1 VKKFSPA
8 TYIFALLS
16 PQDRLAAS
24 KLVLAMLITAIID
37 VMGVASILPF
47 MALAAKPEIVQTN
60 SWMQQIY
67 VLGGFASPNRFLFF
81 AGAIFFLLLV
91 ASNFFSALTAWMMFR
106 FAFSLEH
113 RFAER
118 MLKSYLSR
126 PYEFFLAGNTSIM
139 ARNILTECATAVGG
153 AVVPGLQLLAR
164 SVVVFFVLIL
174 LMAVDPALAL
184 VVALVL
190 GGAYAGAYLF
200 IRRKLLANGRRSNDA
215 NAEAHKAATEA
226 LHGVKEIRLAGME
239 KAFLSRFSAA
249 SLDNSHFKVKGFTL
263 SLLPRYV
270 IETVAFGGML
280 LILLYLIGVKRDVTN
295 ALPLIALYALAGY
308 RLLPA
313 LQQIFQ
319 SLSQIRYSFASLEV
333 LNRELAGEVAGQEL
347 EEASQQLEVGRGI
360 ELLGVSYAYP
370 GTGAPVLHDI
380 SLSIAAN
387 TSVALVGA
395 TGSGKTTLLDIVSGI
410 LLPGSGEIRIDGR
423 KLDANVMREWQAS
436 IGYVP
441 QSIYLTDDTIARNI
455 AFGCAGDNI
464 RMEDV
469 ERAAKAAK
477 LHEFITAELPDGY
490 ATLVGERGVRLSGGQ
505 RQRIGIARALYR
517 KPGMLI
523 MDEATSALD
532 GITERAVIDAIQEL
546 SHKLTIIT
554 VAHRLTTVRD
564 CDVIYL
570 LDKGHVAFRGSF
582 AELSASNDIFQNMLN
597 PR

>member
-1 VKKFSPA
+1 M
-8 TYIFALLS
+8 
-16 PQDRLAAS
+16 
-24 KLVLAMLITAIID
+24 LVTAIID
-37 VMGVASILPF
+37 VLGVASILPF
-47 MALAAKPEIVQTN
+47 MALASKPEIIQTN
-60 SWMQQIY
+60 ELMRQIY
-67 VLGGFASPNRFLFF
+67 AFGGFASPNRFLMFV
-81 AGAIFFLLLV
+81 GVIFFLLLV
-91 ASNFFSALTAWMMFR
+91 ASNVMSALTAWMMHR

-139 ARNILTECATAVGG
+139 ARNVLTECAAAVGG
-153 AVVPGLQLLAR
+153 VVIPGLQLLAR
-164 SVVVFFVLIL
+164 SAVVVFVLIL
-174 LMAVDPALAL
+174 LMVVDPVLAL

-200 IRRKLLANGRRSNDA
+200 IRRKLLTNGRKSN
-215 NAEAHKAATEA
+215 EASAKTHKTATEA
-226 LHGVKEIRLAGME
+226 LHGIKEIRLAGMG
-239 KAFLSRFSAA
+239 KAFLSRFSAV
-249 SLDNSHFKVKGFTL
+249 SLDNSLYKVRGFTL

-270 IETVAFGGML
+270 IETIAFGGML

-313 LQQIFQ
+313 LQQIFH
-319 SLSQIRYSFASLEV
+319 SLSQIRYSYPSMEV
-333 LNRELAGEVAGQEL
+333 LNRELSCEFDQPDPPEIRNR
-347 EEASQQLEVGRGI
+347 LEVTHQI
-360 ELLGVSYAYP
+360 ELVGISYNYP
-370 GTGAPVLHDI
+370 ETAAPVLNDI
-380 SLSIAAN
+380 SLTIAAK
-387 TSVALVGA
+387 TSVALVGS
-395 TGSGKTTLLDIVSGI
+395 TGSGKTTLLDIISGI
-410 LLPGSGEIRIDGR
+410 LAPGRGEIRIDGR
-423 KLDANVMREWQAS
+423 SLDSNCLRQWQSS

-441 QSIYLTDDTIARNI
+441 QSIYLTDDTIACNI
-455 AFGCAGDNI
+455 AFGFAADKI
-464 RMEDV
+464 RMDDV
-469 ERAAKAAK
+469 LEAAKAAK
-477 LHEFITAELPDGY
+477 LHDFITGELPDGY
-490 ATLVGERGVRLSGGQ
+490 STIVGERGVRLSGGQ

-570 LDKGHVAFRGSF
+570 LDQGHIACQGSF
-582 AELSASNDIFQNMLN
+582 AELSASSETFKNMLN
-597 PR
+597 S